1 MLLSWVVTHCQIAHP
16 DPPNQAG
23 FTKESQCND
32 HIITLM
38 STIEKYKKV
47 KSKKYAIFIQDM
59 YSKSEGHIKMNN
71 KISEVFK
78 ILKGTEQGHLLV
90 APSFS
95 KLTLKIFD
103 LLNEA
108 TAHCPTSQHLL

>member
-16 DPPNQAG
+16 NPPNQAG

-47 KSKKYAIFIQDM
+47 KSKIYAIFIQDM
-59 YSKSEGHIKMNN
+59 YSKSEGHIKMND

-78 ILKGTEQGHLLV
+78 ILKGTEQGHLL
-90 APSFS
+90 SS
-95 KLTLKIFD
+95 KFFKAYFKD
-103 LLNEA
+103 F
-108 TAHCPTSQHLL
+108 